1 MLDQS
6 LSMTLGG
13 GSLISFFIFFIFY
26 KVMHFRGIISAL
38 LTALVILMI
47 YLPLAILNWPGVDI
61 FAIHFAFFMMIA
73 YGLGII
79 TSRTHKDKDKAQ
91 KGLHWG
97 PIAIIVFFILLAM
110 VDSTII
116 NFATKGLE
124 GGFAEALLPAPKK
137 LDYKLDA
144 ESLALQEQR
153 NKKHLSEEFKATYL
167 EGLKTTG
174 TQSKFP
180 GTVAYDVRN
189 REAKYNSDLVQLQQQ
204 KARGWQIEGGWL
216 TTPNTES
223 SQIFRI
229 IMLDKVGNPLKDLQL
244 EIDFMRPSDTNR
256 DQRHH
261 FTNKGDGSYE
271 IKTHLAVAGLWNIE
285 IRAVKGDIL
294 HKVRGKTSVVP
305 KQQ

>member
-6 LSMTLGG
+6 LSITLGG

-26 KVMHFRGIISAL
+26 KVLHFRGIVAAL
-38 LTALVILMI
+38 LTALVILML

-79 TSRTHKDKDKAQ
+79 TSRKHKEGQK

-97 PIAIIVFFILLAM
+97 PVVIIVFFILLAM

-116 NFATKGLE
+116 NFATKGVE
-124 GGFAEALLPAPKK
+124 GGFAEALLPEPKK

-153 NKKHLSEEFKATYL
+153 NKRHLSDEFKATYL
-167 EGLKTTG
+167 EGINTG

-180 GTVAYDVRN
+180 GTVAYDIHN
-189 REAKYNSDLVQLQQQ
+189 REAKYNSDLLQLQQQ
-204 KARGWQIEGGWL
+204 KARGWKVEGGWL
-216 TTPNTES
+216 SAPTTKT
-223 SQIFRI
+223 SQIFRV
-229 IMLDKVGNPLKDLQL
+229 IMVDKTGIPLKDLQL
-244 EIDFMRPSDTNR
+244 DIDFMRPSDTQQ
-256 DQRHH
+256 DQQHR
-261 FTNKGDGSYE
+261 FINKGDGSYE
-271 IKTHLAVAGLWNIE
+271 ITTRLAVAGLWNIE
-285 IRAVKGDIL
+285 IRAMQGDIL
-294 HKVRGKTSVVP
+294 HKIRGKTSVIP
-305 KQQ
+305 IQ

>member
-6 LSMTLGG
+6 LSITLGG

-26 KVMHFRGIISAL
+26 KVVHFRGIVAAL

-79 TSRTHKDKDKAQ
+79 TSRKQKEGEK

-97 PIAIIVFFILLAM
+97 PVVIIVFFILLAM

-116 NFATKGLE
+116 NFATKGVE
-124 GGFAEALLPAPKK
+124 GGFAQALLPEPKK
-137 LDYKLDA
+137 LSYNLDE
-144 ESLALQEQR
+144 ESLALQKQR
-153 NKKHLSEEFKATYL
+153 YKKRLSEEFKATYL
-167 EGLKTTG
+167 EGINTG

-180 GTVAYDVRN
+180 GTVAYDINN

-204 KARGWQIEGGWL
+204 QARGWQVEGGWL
-216 TTPNTES
+216 TAPTTAS
-223 SQIFRI
+223 TQIFRI
-229 IMLDKVGNPLKDLQL
+229 VMLDKIGNPLKDLQL
-244 EIDFMRPSDTNR
+244 EIDFMRPSDTQK

-261 FTNKGDGSYE
+261 FVNKGDGSYE
-271 IKTHLAVAGLWNIE
+271 VTTRLAVAGLWNIE
-285 IRAVKGDIL
+285 IRASKGDML
-294 HKVRGKTSVVP
+294 HRVRGKTSVIP
-305 KQQ
+305 LQ

>member
-6 LSMTLGG
+6 LSITLAG

-26 KVMHFRGIISAL
+26 KVAHFKGVTSAL

-79 TSRTHKDKDKAQ
+79 TSRKQKEGVK

-97 PIAIIVFFILLAM
+97 PIVIIVFFILLAM

-116 NFATKGLE
+116 NFATKGVE
-124 GGFAEALLPAPKK
+124 GNFAQRLLPEPQETIRH
-137 LDYKLDA
+137 LDA
-144 ESLALQEQR
+144 ESLALQEKR
-153 NKKHLSEEFKATYL
+153 NKKYLSEEFKATYL
-167 EGLKTTG
+167 EGINTG

-189 REAKYNSDLVQLQQQ
+189 REAKYNSDLEQLQEQE
-204 KARGWQIEGGWL
+204 ARGWQIEGGWL
-216 TTPNTES
+216 STPTTASE
-223 SQIFRI
+223 QIFRI
-229 IMLDKVGNPLKDLQL
+229 IMLDKQGNPIKNLRL
-244 EIDFMRPSDTNR
+244 EIDFMRPSDTDY
-256 DQRHH
+256 DQRHT

-271 IKTHLAVAGLWNIE
+271 INAHLSVAGLWNIE
-285 IRAVKGDIL
+285 IRAFDNDIL
-294 HKVRGKTSVVP
+294 HKVRGKTTVIP
-305 KQQ
+305 Q

>member
-26 KVMHFRGIISAL
+26 KVAHFRGIVAAL

-61 FAIHFAFFMMIA
+61 FAIHFTFFMMIA

-79 TSRTHKDKDKAQ
+79 TSRKAKAGK

-97 PIAIIVFFILLAM
+97 PVAIIIFFILLAM

-116 NFATKGLE
+116 NFATKGVE
-124 GGFAEALLPAPKK
+124 GSFAEALLPEPKK
-137 LDYKLDA
+137 LDYNLDA

-153 NKKHLSEEFKATYL
+153 NKKQLSDEFKATYL
-167 EGLKTTG
+167 DGLNTG

-180 GTVAYDVRN
+180 GTVAYDIRN
-189 REAKYNSDLVQLQQQ
+189 REAKYNSNLLQFEQQQ
-204 KARGWQIEGGWL
+204 ARGWQIDGGWL
-216 TTPNTES
+216 NAPTTAS
-223 SQIFRI
+223 SQVFRI
-229 IMLDKVGNPLKDLQL
+229 IMMDKDNNPLKDLQI
-244 EIDFMRPSDTNR
+244 EMDFMRPSDTKQ
-256 DQRHH
+256 DQQHQ
-261 FTNKGDGSYE
+261 FVNKGDGSYE
-271 IKTHLAVAGLWNIE
+271 IETRLAVAGLWNIE
-285 IRAVKGDIL
+285 IRAKQGDLL
-294 HKVRGKTSVVP
+294 HKVRGKTSVIP
-305 KQQ
+305 SQ